1 MQVYT
6 KILIGM
12 AVGAVIGLT
21 LGPNSSLLEHDRYKL
36 RDSSAVEIYLDRDD
50 PQSRLAL
57 PAIPGAGRGVPLDF
71 EATEVVTGSIA
82 DATGAQVEVPLWV
95 KGTFTINDRLALL
108 DDSGALRER
117 VGKRAG
123 ETVVAWLKL
132 KQIPLDGGGIQTS
145 PVPVSGLGDTIIAW
159 LSPIGDLFMRLI
171 KFVIVPLVFSS
182 LLVGVAS
189 LGDVRKLGRMGGKTL
204 GLYLCTT
211 AIAVT
216 IGLLCAHII
225 QPGDF
230 IGAADRAALVAQF
243 SGDAGSKAEAAA
255 EAPSTIENLLAI
267 IPDNPME
274 SLSSG
279 NMLQIIFFA
288 VFLGVALTML
298 GEGEGKPVVRFFDRI
313 QQAMIV
319 IIHIVMAIAPFGVA
333 ALVAEV
339 VGTSGFSVLGALVVY
354 GGAVLAGLAIHAG
367 LVYGGLVKVLAK
379 MPWLTFMRAIRPA
392 QLIAFSTSSSSAA
405 LPVSMECAE
414 ENLGVSNSVSSF
426 VLPLGSTVNMDGTA
440 LYQGV
445 AAIFIAQ
452 VFQMDLTIGD
462 QLSIVLAATL
472 ASVGAAGVPGAGMVT
487 LAMVLTASGIP
498 QVGLALILGMDRL
511 LDMFRTAVN
520 VTGDLAVTSVMAV
533 AEGETLRPLTA
544 EQDKADPNRGFEKR
558 LETDENPVD
567 PD

>member
-21 LGPNSSLLEHDRYKL
+21 LGPNSSLLEHDRYSYKDARRAEL
-36 RDSSAVEIYLDRDD
+36 YLDRAD
-50 PQSRLAL
+50 PGSRLTL
-57 PAIPGAGRGVPLDF
+57 PGKAPLDL
-71 EATEVVTGSIA
+71 AVQEVVRGEVP
-82 DATGAQVEVPLWV
+82 DATGAQVEVVQWV
-95 KGTFTINDRLALL
+95 RVDFPITEKLALL
-108 DDSGALRER
+108 DEDGAFRER
-117 VGKRAG
+117 VGKRSG
-123 ETVVAWLKL
+123 ERVTAWLKL
-132 KQIPLDGGGIQTS
+132 QQIPLDGGGIQTAPQPIS
-145 PVPVSGLGDTIIAW
+145 ALGDDIIAV
-159 LSPIGDLFMRLI
+159 LAPIGDLFMRLI
-171 KFVIVPLVFSS
+171 KMVIVPLVFAS

-211 AIAVT
+211 AVAVT
-216 IGLLCAHII
+216 IGLACAHII

-230 IGAADRAALVAQF
+230 IDQADRAALVAQF
-243 SGDAGSKAEAAA
+243 AGDAGSKASAAA
-255 EAPSTIENLLAI
+255 EAPSTIENILSI
-267 IPDNPME
+267 IPLNPME

-288 VFLGVALTML
+288 VILGIALTML
-298 GEGEGKPVVRFFDRI
+298 GQGEGQPVVRFFDRI
-313 QQAMIV
+313 QQAMIIV
-319 IIHIVMAIAPFGVA
+319 IHIVMAIAPYGVA

-339 VGTSGFSVLGALVVY
+339 VGTSGFSVLKALLVY
-354 GGAVLAGLAIHAG
+354 GLAVLAGLSLHAG
-367 LVYGGLVKVLAK
+367 LVYGGLVVFKARLK
-379 MPWLTFMRAIRPA
+379 WLDFMRAIRPA

-414 ENLGVSNSVSSF
+414 QNLGVSNATSSF

-452 VFQMDLTIGD
+452 VFQMDLTIAD
-462 QLSIVLAATL
+462 QLSIVLAATM

-533 AEGETLRPLTA
+533 SEGESIRVLSDA
-544 EQDKADPNRGFEKR
+544 EDQADPERGFEHR
-558 LETDENPVD
+558 LDKDEHPVE